1 MFLSDLS
8 TFLTDKFNEIG
19 SYYPEKFQF
28 NFSAE
33 VGKNTNANI
42 FQGIIKTEDASQLP
56 VKGVKSVKYKYKVE
70 LPIPSSVSNEN
81 LLKVEKI
88 IEDFSTTYNGTNL
101 SLTDGKGVLTMTMSN
116 SGNFKTEFGQGNIV
130 PLMFRIDLLYTNSAV
145 TSGDK
150 VWILRDN
157 NIDYVIP
164 YTYEGLVVEKAGK
177 TSLINDRKYAQTLS
191 TSQTK
196 YYHFKFPYDGNNA
209 LCVQLQKD
217 LLDGDP
223 NKTYILKY
231 YDGKSYTQNS
241 PYTTTVV
248 INRNGDASS
257 NVPDTSFFD
266 LWFTDADDGANA
278 TKYYM
283 ALIDNPFDGITEN
296 ERYFETEAEQQLWFA
311 NLISSGA
318 NYCEIKAPN
327 LNSLVLTDQ
336 IYTNTAVQGG
346 YDIFDLVNK
355 NFAVIKAVR
364 PNTSTGEGF
373 HEIKKP
379 SYADACAMGN
389 VYWRGTRDG
398 QPYYSLISPGV
409 PNQVTYDSGS
419 LGAMYSNE
427 EFFYYRVTDAQI
439 GLNKQVNYSLR
450 LNSFQTYYFRQNGD
464 GTRKLNITGSF
475 IEKAHLDRW
484 IYGYEIVN
492 KTLGTKPSQE
502 TAIANGYY
510 GKTPDN
516 TSISSTDTFTKIT
529 ANN

>member
-33 VGKNTNANI
+33 IGKNTNANI

-70 LPIPSSVSNEN
+70 LPIPSSLSNEN

-88 IEDFSTTYNGTNL
+88 VEDFSTTYNGTNL

-157 NIDYVIP
+157 NVDYVIP

-196 YYHFKFPYDGNNA
+196 YYHFKFPYDGDNA

-223 NKTYILKY
+223 NKTYTLKY
-231 YDGKSYTQNS
+231 YDGKSYTQGS

-266 LWFTDADDGANA
+266 LWFTDADDGLNA

-336 IYTNTAVQGG
+336 IV
-346 YDIFDLVNK
+346 FK
-355 NFAVIKAVR
+355 R
-364 PNTSTGEGF
+364 
-373 HEIKKP
+373 
-379 SYADACAMGN
+379 
-389 VYWRGTRDG
+389 YWQR
-398 QPYYSLISPGV
+398 
-409 PNQVTYDSGS
+409 
-419 LGAMYSNE
+419 
-427 EFFYYRVTDAQI
+427 
-439 GLNKQVNYSLR
+439 
-450 LNSFQTYYFRQNGD
+450 
-464 GTRKLNITGSF
+464 
-475 IEKAHLDRW
+475 
-484 IYGYEIVN
+484 
-492 KTLGTKPSQE
+492 
-502 TAIANGYY
+502 
-510 GKTPDN
+510 
-516 TSISSTDTFTKIT
+516 
-529 ANN
+529 